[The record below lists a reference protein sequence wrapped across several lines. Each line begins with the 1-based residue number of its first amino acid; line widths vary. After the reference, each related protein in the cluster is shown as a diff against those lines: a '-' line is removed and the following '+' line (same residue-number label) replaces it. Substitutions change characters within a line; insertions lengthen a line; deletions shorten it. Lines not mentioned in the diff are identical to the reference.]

1 MEEEWE
7 CIDCGHRKYAK
18 LVVGKIK
25 NLNHK
30 SFFISKRMRIILKKK
45 IITH

>member
-1 MEEEWE
+1 MQSVPVV
-7 CIDCGHRKYAK
+7 IKYAK

-30 SFFISKRMRIILKKK
+30 SFFITKRMRIILKKK
-45 IITH
+45 IITR